1 MDLGPRRESYLG
13 TGKPKRRNSLGRV
26 FTLALLILAGLYV
39 IYRLYWQQDWVSP
52 FAPTPTPTRTA
63 DSYFDEAEV
72 LYREGRLDEAIVA
85 YRDAYQ
91 REPKSW
97 LALSRLVRV
106 MVFHNQAA
114 KAIEQYGETLQ
125 TFDTVETFAAL
136 CLAYNWDDQY
146 EEAMAACVRA
156 VSQGP
161 DDANAH
167 AYLSETYSNLTK
179 WDEAYDEAAKAL
191 ELDDRNVEAH
201 RAMAYA
207 LEVRGDYEGAAQGYQ
222 RAIELHPRLG
232 HLYIRLAFNYRV
244 LGEYDLAIEQ
254 FQKAIDI
261 DPQAPEAYDQLGWTY
276 YQMGDSNRAVVEIE
290 RALEVDANFA
300 AAYGHLGVIDYVRQ
314 RYEDAVPNFEK
325 AIAAGNASLEYY
337 YELGLSYIYSYTN
350 ALQGYTPEELAQGCE
365 LGVPWLDKAL
375 ERDPYCNPCWQG
387 IDVCEGKGQ

>member
-13 TGKPKRRNSLGRV
+13 TGKPKRRDSLGRV
-26 FTLALLILAGLYV
+26 FILALLILAGLYV

-97 LALSRLVRV
+97 LALSRLVRA

-114 KAIEQYGETLQ
+114 QAIEQYGETLQ
-125 TFDTVETFAAL
+125 TFDTAETFAVL
-136 CLAYNWDDQY
+136 CLAYNWDNQY

-254 FQKAIDI
+254 FQKAIDL

-325 AIAAGNASLEYY
+325 AIAAGNTSLEYY

-350 ALQGYTPEELAQGCE
+350 ALQGYTPEELARGCE

-387 IDVCEGKGQ
+387 IDVCEEKGQ